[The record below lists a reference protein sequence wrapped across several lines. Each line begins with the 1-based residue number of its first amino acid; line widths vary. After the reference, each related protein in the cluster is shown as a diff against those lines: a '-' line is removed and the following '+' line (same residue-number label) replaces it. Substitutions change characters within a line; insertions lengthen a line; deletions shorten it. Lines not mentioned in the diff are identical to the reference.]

1 MTASSLPDCVRFHDT
16 ELSIIDRDGVPW
28 LTSADLGRALGYLSS
43 DEVGRLYRRNKDE
56 FSDDMAL
63 TVKLTGRGQVAPTN
77 HRVFSPRGCHL
88 IAMFARTDRAKE
100 FRRWVLDVLEG
111 LEKPAPAPHPDAVSS
126 FHFSNDQVAALKAD
140 IVRDVTRDLAERMPS
155 PGVDMPRVN
164 AGHALFAI
172 AGKRVIVDTRDG
184 NPARG
189 DRAVVVRCEGGGRG
203 PELVTI
209 LGDPP
214 VPTWFDRCKI
224 YDSGV
229 RYHIPVG
236 VVIGRVVW
244 EGV

>member
-1 MTASSLPDCVRFHDT
+1 MTAQLIPHAINDSVINQRAS
-16 ELSIIDRDGVPW
+16 DGYVHA
-28 LTSADLGRALGYLSS
+28 TAMCRA
-43 DEVGRLYRRNKDE
+43 VGKQFNDYRRSSTATEYLDE
-56 FSDDMAL
+56 LASE
-63 TVKLTGRGQVAPTN
+63 TGIPASQLIVSKKGNSAAFRQGTWVHPKVAI
-77 HRVFSPRGCHL
+77 HLAQWLSPR
-88 IAMFARTDRAKE
+88 FAVQVTN
-100 FRRWVLDVLEG
+100 WVYDWVAG
-111 LEKPAPAPHPDAVSS
+111 QQPAPAPHPDAVSS

-140 IVRDVTRDLAERMPS
+140 IVRDVTRDLAARMPS
-155 PGVDMPRVN
+155 PGVDMPRLN

-236 VVIGRVVW
+236 VVIGRAVW

>member
-1 MTASSLPDCVRFHDT
+1 MIAQLIPHAINDSVINQRASDGYVHATAMCRV
-16 ELSIIDRDGVPW
+16 
-28 LTSADLGRALGYLSS
+28 
-43 DEVGRLYRRNKDE
+43 VGKQFNDYRRLVATHEFLDE
-56 FSDDMAL
+56 LAL
-63 TVKLTGRGQVAPTN
+63 ETGIPVSKLIAPIKGRGDRIEQGTWVHPKLAI
-77 HRVFSPRGCHL
+77 HLAQWLSPR
-88 IAMFARTDRAKE
+88 FAVQVTN
-100 FRRWVLDVLEG
+100 WVYDWMTG
-111 LEKPAPAPHPDAVSS
+111 QKPVPAPHPDAVSS
-126 FHFSNDQVAALKAD
+126 FHFSNDQIAALRAD
-140 IVRDVTRDLAERMPS
+140 IVRDVTRDLAGRMP
-155 PGVDMPRVN
+155 PAGMDMPRLN

-172 AGKRVIVDTRDG
+172 AGKRVIVDTSES

-189 DRAVVVRCEGGGRG
+189 ERAVVVRCEDGRT